1 MRQQSLSRWL
11 KAAIIGIVLCLAV
24 VYLLI
29 IPDFGKSIAAQN
41 PEFAHCY
48 WPWLIFLWCTA
59 LPCIA
64 ALIFGWTVAGRI
76 GRDRSFCMENA
87 RALRMIA
94 VLAATDAAFF
104 FAGNVVLLFLNMS
117 HPGVVLASMLVVF
130 VGVAVAIA
138 AAALSHLVRKATVLQ
153 EQSDLTI

>member
-1 MRQQSLSRWL
+1 MKQQSLSRWL

-29 IPDFGKSIAAQN
+29 IPDFGKSIAARN

-64 ALIFGWTVAGRI
+64 AMILGWTVAGRI
-76 GRDRSFCMENA
+76 GRDRSFCIENA
-87 RALRMIA
+87 RALRTIA
-94 VLAATDAAFF
+94 VLAAADATFF

-117 HPGVVLASMLVVF
+117 HPGVVLATMLVVF
-130 VGVAVAIA
+130 AGVAVAIA
-138 AAALSHLVRKATVLQ
+138 AAALSHLVRKAAVLQ

>member
-29 IPDFGKSIAAQN
+29 IPDFGKSIAVRN

-64 ALIFGWTVAGRI
+64 AMIHGWTVAGRI

-87 RALRMIA
+87 RALRTIA
-94 VLAATDAAFF
+94 VLAAADAAFF

-138 AAALSHLVRKATVLQ
+138 AAALSHLVRKAAVLQ
-153 EQSDLTI
+153 EQSDFTI